1 MTASDPS
8 DTLHRAG
15 LRLALSASTA
25 APAYRAGLIAAGILL
40 LADDPEAV
48 LEQLADGDVG
58 PDPTVVA
65 TILALANR
73 KTLP

>member
-1 MTASDPS
+1 MTGDPT
-8 DTLHRAG
+8 DVLHRAG
-15 LRLALSASTA
+15 LRLALAASTA
-25 APAYRAGLIAAGILL
+25 VAAYRAGLIAAGILL

-73 KTLP
+73 KALP